1 MTRTVFPRPAAR
13 TGLPASGAVNYAA
26 IRALTCAAT
35 CLATAVLSLAA
46 LLPVLPAQ
54 ALGAQVRPPA
64 AAAPPATPRTPA
76 TTPDT
81 VRGLAFDS
89 LAWKPLAGAMV
100 MAEPGGETAVSDAA
114 GRFTIISPQRVMRLV
129 AFHEMAD
136 ELGLGELTATRP
148 DSDYNWDRPI
158 VATPGMDAVWQRI
171 CAPAR
176 RPAGGNGG
184 IVFGTVTGADGST
197 RVAGLGMVLQ
207 WESVSS
213 IADTVAR
220 LESITTRSDSLG
232 NYAFCGV
239 QEFGSAAMVASSS
252 TWRSGSIFV
261 PASPSSLRRRDIIVG
276 PTAGQ
281 GAFATVQGRVVD
293 EKGVAVPDVT
303 ISIDGFVAEIQ
314 SGPNGRFTL
323 NNVPTGTRMVTA
335 RRLGYLPTSVAIDI
349 TSKGVERFDI
359 PLERTTALET
369 VVTRTER
376 PKNRDA
382 RELDERKLAN
392 KARFLD
398 STYFS
403 QYQSTRLALAT
414 APGVRTVMGRAPGD
428 FVVRGRGDCLASLW
442 VNGQREPND
451 YDNLLAKLP
460 KDALAAVEIFPTEM
474 SAPARFQTPGGN
486 CSVILVWTKAHI
498 NADR

>member
-232 NYAFCGV
+232 N
-239 QEFGSAAMVASSS
+239 
-252 TWRSGSIFV
+252 
-261 PASPSSLRRRDIIVG
+261 
-276 PTAGQ
+276 
-281 GAFATVQGRVVD
+281 
-293 EKGVAVPDVT
+293 
-303 ISIDGFVAEIQ
+303 
-314 SGPNGRFTL
+314 
-323 NNVPTGTRMVTA
+323 
-335 RRLGYLPTSVAIDI
+335 
-349 TSKGVERFDI
+349 
-359 PLERTTALET
+359 
-369 VVTRTER
+369 
-376 PKNRDA
+376 
-382 RELDERKLAN
+382 
-392 KARFLD
+392 
-398 STYFS
+398 
-403 QYQSTRLALAT
+403 
-414 APGVRTVMGRAPGD
+414 
-428 FVVRGRGDCLASLW
+428 
-442 VNGQREPND
+442 
-451 YDNLLAKLP
+451 
-460 KDALAAVEIFPTEM
+460 
-474 SAPARFQTPGGN
+474 
-486 CSVILVWTKAHI
+486 
-498 NADR
+498 